1 MKRIVTLLLVV
12 VLVLSLS
19 VAAFAEYTNGVA
31 TNFPDG
37 GGKPFLLGVYNTS
50 DKKIA
55 VIPTEEIGIW
65 TIKNMY
71 KIPWEDQDPFLKAYE
86 ETRGIKD
93 RTVRSVFYL
102 WIPESYKEL
111 KDFAYVRYPFTCS
124 GKNIKFTVN
133 GKEMEIGDIS
143 ENSYFAKLTEF
154 GTIVIT
160 CD

>member
-1 MKRIVTLLLVV
+1 MKRFVV
-12 VLVLSLS
+12 VVLSIILVLSLS
-19 VAAFAEYTNGVA
+19 VSAFAA
-31 TNFPDG
+31 TADGIPTEEG
-37 GGKPFLLGVYNTS
+37 GGGRRFLLGVYNTS

-65 TIKNMY
+65 TIKNMNN
-71 KIPWEDQDPFLKAYE
+71 IPWEDQEPFLKAYE

-102 WIPESYKEL
+102 WIPGSYKEL